1 MYYRLNDGYALRGWK
16 GLPYAIESCMLQN
29 MNSGIRMLHFKVNG
43 KPYFLNEE
51 QYDVVRRFDGKTLI
65 DETELTVY
73 QKSLLY
79 KALEKGFAKVSENT
93 LPELTQFQKYIYYP
107 AMYVKQA
114 VWSITG
120 KCNYRCRHCILSAPD
135 GIHPQLPL
143 EDCKR
148 IVKQLAECGIRKVVL
163 TGGEP
168 LIRKDFL
175 KIAEMLT
182 DQDIE
187 INTIMTN
194 GKFVTPELLDGLE
207 RLGQFPSFQI
217 SFDGLGHHDSMR
229 GISGAEEAAVSAI
242 RLLVSRNY
250 ATAVSMCI
258 DRQSAS
264 SIRDTINYLAELGVE
279 GLGIAMP
286 QKFGAWESNGKDC
299 ALSLEEGMEIFLDYI
314 PHYFEDGMPIMI
326 NLGGAFECNKHGS
339 KYSIP
344 FVRNF
349 DSDEELQSHLICS
362 MARYNVYISAEGQ
375 LMPCLGYSAAAN
387 AKEFPNILEIP
398 LKEALSESL
407 AHDIMMCRM
416 KEYFARNEKCR
427 SCEKRLQCAGGCR
440 VNAMTGGKDN
450 LSIDEDACKLHLG
463 GYEQRVRETADE
475 AIKRLGISENIT
487 GVIPRAV
494 PGEG

>member
-1 MYYRLNDGYALRGWK
+1 
-16 GLPYAIESCMLQN
+16 
-29 MNSGIRMLHFKVNG
+29 MLHFKVNG

-79 KALEKGFAKVSENT
+79 KALEKGFAKVSENM

-187 INTIMTN
+187 INAIMTN
-194 GKFVTPELLDGLE
+194 GKYVTSELLDGLE

-250 ATAVSMCI
+250 ATVVSMCI
-258 DRQSAS
+258 
-264 SIRDTINYLAELGVE
+264 
-279 GLGIAMP
+279 
-286 QKFGAWESNGKDC
+286 
-299 ALSLEEGMEIFLDYI
+299 
-314 PHYFEDGMPIMI
+314 
-326 NLGGAFECNKHGS
+326 
-339 KYSIP
+339 
-344 FVRNF
+344 
-349 DSDEELQSHLICS
+349 
-362 MARYNVYISAEGQ
+362 GQ
-375 LMPCLGYSAAAN
+375 VLTR
-387 AKEFPNILEIP
+387 K
-398 LKEALSESL
+398 K
-407 AHDIMMCRM
+407 
-416 KEYFARNEKCR
+416 
-427 SCEKRLQCAGGCR
+427 
-440 VNAMTGGKDN
+440 
-450 LSIDEDACKLHLG
+450 
-463 GYEQRVRETADE
+463 
-475 AIKRLGISENIT
+475 
-487 GVIPRAV
+487 
-494 PGEG
+494 

>member
-1 MYYRLNDGYALRGWK
+1 MYYRLNDGYVLRGWK
-16 GLPYAIESCMLQN
+16 GLPYAIESCTILN
-29 MNSGIRMLHFKVNG
+29 TNSGSRMLHYTINR
-43 KPYFLNEE
+43 KPYFLNAE
-51 QYDVVRRFDGKTLI
+51 QYELVRSFDGETPV
-65 DETELTVY
+65 DENKLTALQKELLDR
-73 QKSLLY
+73 SL
-79 KALEKGFAKVSENT
+79 KENIISVSKQP
-93 LPELTQFQKYIYYP
+93 LSKLSQFQRYIYYP
-107 AMYVKQA
+107 AMYVKEA

-135 GIHPQLPL
+135 GIHPELPL
-143 EDCKR
+143 EDCER
-148 IVKQLAECGIRKVVL
+148 IADQLAECGIRKVVL

-168 LIRKDFL
+168 LIRKDIL
-175 KIAEMLT
+175 KIAEMIT
-182 DQDIE
+182 DRDIE
-187 INTIMTN
+187 IKTIMTN

-229 GISGAEEAAVSAI
+229 GISGAEEAALSAM

-258 DRQSAS
+258 DRESAS
-264 SIRDTINYLAELGVE
+264 SIRDTINFLVKLGIDS
-279 GLGIAMP
+279 LGIAMP
-286 QKFGAWESNGKDC
+286 QKFGAWERNGKDC

-314 PHYFEDGMPIMI
+314 PHYFEDGMPITI
-326 NLGGAFECNKHGS
+326 NLGGAFKCNKHGS

-349 DSDEELQSHLICS
+349 DSDEELQKHLICS

-398 LKEALSESL
+398 MKEALSESL

-450 LSIDEDACKLHLG
+450 LSIDEDACRLLLG
-463 GYEQRVRETADE
+463 GYEQRIKETADN
-475 AIKRLGISENIT
+475 AIKRFGISENIT
-487 GVIPRAV
+487 GVYPRAV